1 MKKLIVLG
9 KSNNQVILH
18 DIKYNTNYAIAI
30 TILDAD
36 ISLDTDTMI
45 ELHENIFD
53 PKNDKYCAEL
63 TFGDLN
69 NPCGLPQERLTDEDI
84 AIVYV
89 KHKPIKLK
97 RLWG

>member
-9 KSNNQVILH
+9 KSKNQIVLH
-18 DIKYNTNYAIAI
+18 DINNNANHMLSI
-30 TILDAD
+30 TILDKE
-36 ISLDTDTMI
+36 IILDKDTII

-53 PKNDKYCAEL
+53 PKNNKYSAEL